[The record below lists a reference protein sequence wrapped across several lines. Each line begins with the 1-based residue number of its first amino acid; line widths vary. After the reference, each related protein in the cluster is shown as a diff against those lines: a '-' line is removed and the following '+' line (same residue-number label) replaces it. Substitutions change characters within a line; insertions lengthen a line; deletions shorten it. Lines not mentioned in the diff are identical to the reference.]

1 MIRPQLLPY
10 VVGQWVR
17 GERFY
22 GRRAQLAEIL
32 DGQRNSV
39 WLLGTR
45 RIGKTSLLK
54 QVEWLTASSPERGYL
69 PLFWDLQGA
78 TEPRELHLSFHDALL
93 DSEERWADVGVSV
106 SSLDPGDLFDSLARV
121 RRRVRGTGRRLLLL
135 CDEAE
140 ELIELQGKDQ
150 SLLPKL
156 RRAVQSTAEVRIVLA
171 STIRLWRLA
180 EQSSDT
186 SPFLHGFTP
195 ALYLATLT
203 GEEALALVLQEHL
216 PREVRPTLLSEVA
229 REICHACGNHP
240 YLLHIVAK
248 KYLELGDLE
257 EAIDLVRA
265 DQMVSHFFG
274 VDFAMLTRR
283 EQEVLRALGAVG
295 TASRETLESQVRT
308 EAGELTGSLLRLE
321 NLGFVVRTV
330 DRRVRLANDFIRHWL
345 NVLSPGER
353 EPQTSVLDSTAFSQ
367 KLTEVMTELE
377 RQPEGAGASPEEL
390 LDRVYEELRGLAH
403 RYMGRERTDHTLQP
417 TALVHEAYLRL
428 VDQSRVDWQGRTHFF
443 AMGARMMRRVLIDHA
458 RGRGRV
464 KRGGDWLQISWAE
477 ELFAN
482 PQGLLSSE
490 QLIDLDRAIEELTAL
505 DERQARVLELRYFAG
520 MTVEEVAQF
529 LGVSKRTVES
539 DWAAARDW
547 LKERLRVQH

>member
-1 MIRPQLLPY
+1 MNRPQLLPY

-22 GRRAQLAEIL
+22 GRRTQLAEIL
-32 DGQRNSV
+32 DGQRDSV

-54 QVEWLTASSPERGYL
+54 QVEWLTASSPERGYV
-69 PLFWDLQGA
+69 PLFWDMQGA
-78 TEPRELHLSFHDALL
+78 TEPGELHLSFHDALL

-106 SSLDPGDLFDSLARV
+106 SSLDPADLFDSLARV

-140 ELIELQGKDQ
+140 ELIDLQGKDR

-203 GEEALALVLQEHL
+203 GEEALL
-216 PREVRPTLLSEVA
+216 REVA
-229 REICHACGNHP
+229 QKICHACGNHP

-257 EAIDLVRA
+257 QAIDLVQA

-274 VDFAMLTRR
+274 VDYAMLSAQEQDVLQTLAECGPLERDALEVRAGTRSGG
-283 EQEVLRALGAVG
+283 LN
-295 TASRETLESQVRT
+295 
-308 EAGELTGSLLRLE
+308 GSLLRLE
-321 NLGFVVRTV
+321 NLGFILPSE
-330 DRRVRLANDFIRHWL
+330 DECVRLANDFSKQWL
-345 NVLSPGER
+345 TSLRPNQVDAHS
-353 EPQTSVLDSTAFSQ
+353 SVLDSTAFSQ
-367 KLTEVMTELE
+367 KLTEIMSDLE
-377 RQPEGAGASPEEL
+377 AQAGGDAPSPEEL
-390 LDRVYEELRGLAH
+390 LDRVYDELRGLAR
-403 RYMGRERTDHTLQP
+403 RYMGRERSDHTLQP

-443 AMGARMMRRVLIDHA
+443 AMGAKMMRRVLIDHA
-458 RGRGRV
+458 RGRGRA

-490 QLIDLDRAIEELTAL
+490 QLIDLDRAIEALTAV
-505 DERQARVLELRYFAG
+505 DQRQARIVELRYFAG

-547 LKERLRVQH
+547 LKERLQAQR

>member
-1 MIRPQLLPY
+1 MIRPPLLPY

-17 GERFY
+17 GDRFY

-32 DGQRNSV
+32 EGQRDSL
-39 WLLGTR
+39 WLVGTR
-45 RIGKTSLLK
+45 RIGKTSFLRHA
-54 QVEWLTASSPERGYL
+54 EWLTASSPERGYL

-78 TEPRELHLSFHDALL
+78 SEPKELHLSFHDALL
-93 DSEERWADVGVSV
+93 DSEERWAEAGVSV
-106 SSLDPGDLFDSLARV
+106 SSLDPADLFDSLARV
-121 RRRVRGTGRRLLLL
+121 RRQVRGTGRRLLLL

-180 EQSSDT
+180 EQSGDT

-216 PREVRPTLLSEVA
+216 PREARPTLLSEVA
-229 REICHACGNHP
+229 QGICHACGNQP

-248 KYLELGDLE
+248 KYMELGDLE

-265 DQMVSHFFG
+265 DQMVSHFFS
-274 VDFAMLTRR
+274 VDFRMLNKE
-283 EQEVLRALGAVG
+283 EQEVLQALGELG
-295 TASRETLESQVRT
+295 TVEREALENRIGVER
-308 EAGELTGSLLRLE
+308 GELNRSLLRLE
-321 NLGFVVRTV
+321 NLGFVSRSA
-330 DRRVRLANDFIRHWL
+330 DRSSRLANDFIRHWL
-345 NVLSPGER
+345 KTLSPR
-353 EPQTSVLDSTAFSQ
+353 EPELWSSDHDSTAFSQ
-367 KLTEVMTELE
+367 KLTEILTELE
-377 RQPEGAGASPEEL
+377 QQPAGAGASPEEL

-458 RGRGRV
+458 RGRGRA
-464 KRGGDWLQISWAE
+464 KRGGEWLQISWAE

-482 PQGLLSSE
+482 PKGLLSSE
-490 QLIDLDRAIEELTAL
+490 QMIDLDRAIEELTAL
-505 DERQARVLELRYFAG
+505 DERQARVVELRYFAG
-520 MTVEEVAQF
+520 MTVEEVAQI

-547 LKERLRVQH
+547 LKERLRVRQ